1 MGRQRG
7 GDEIQ
12 CTEDADGS
20 ALGSTCSNDLAGAG
34 VSIGPGRWM
43 ACDGAMP
50 LPRSDGAPYVY
61 EWSSSGKTPASTSET
76 KFDTASVTV
85 PRRSA

>member
-7 GDEIQ
+7 GDEVQ
-12 CTEDADGS
+12 YTEDADGS

-43 ACDGAMP
+43 ACDGAM
-50 LPRSDGAPYVY
+50 
-61 EWSSSGKTPASTSET
+61 TP
-76 KFDTASVTV
+76 
-85 PRRSA
+85 P